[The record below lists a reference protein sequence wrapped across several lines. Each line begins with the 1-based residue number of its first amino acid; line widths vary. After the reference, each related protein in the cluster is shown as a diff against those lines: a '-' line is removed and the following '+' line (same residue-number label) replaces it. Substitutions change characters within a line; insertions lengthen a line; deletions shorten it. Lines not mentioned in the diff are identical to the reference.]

1 LATKLLE
8 GGFKPGDKIE
18 VSASDG
24 EQDFKEI
31 IFKSQTVHAL
41 WRGRGLGNSL
51 KVLEGSTLQ
60 GDSKLLLHP

>member
-41 WRGRGLGNSL
+41 WRLRGLGDLLNM
-51 KVLEGSTLQ
+51 LEGRPLQ
-60 GDSKLLLHP
+60 GDIKLLLRP